1 MSSASSVKAGQA
13 QGVVGDYQLALDNGD
28 LEGIVATLSTTAT
41 PASRVGGVCAPR
53 RGSSTYGQYTKRC
66 NFRLLFAPSTELPRA
81 VILEKPEFRHCR
93 FSGVN
98 GCTTEEITGF
108 AGDLHCAG
116 GGTQTHT
123 RLPSPDLESG
133 LLNACRRT
141 RRRFLRS
148 EVPTQIHAA
157 RRNCSTLQEGS
168 HPAYP
173 EGFLEGDGT

>member
-98 GCTTEEITGF
+98 GCTTEEITSF

-116 GGTQTHT
+116 GGTRTHT
-123 RLPSPDLESG
+123 RLPSPD
-133 LLNACRRT
+133 
-141 RRRFLRS
+141 FLSPIRS
-148 EVPTQIHAA
+148 A
-157 RRNCSTLQEGS
+157 RWCAMLRYKARL
-168 HPAYP
+168 
-173 EGFLEGDGT
+173 

>member
-1 MSSASSVKAGQA
+1 MKAGQA
-13 QGVVGDYQLALDNGD
+13 QRVVGDYQLALDNGD

-66 NFRLLFAPSTELPRA
+66 NFRLLFAPSTELQRA

-116 GGTQTHT
+116 GGTRTHT
-123 RLPSPDLESG
+123 RLPSPDFESDKD
-133 LLNACRRT
+133 CRIVRDSA
-141 RRRFLRS
+141 LRS
-148 EVPTQIHAA
+148 AFMSLFAFVGGMVRVPVRPDCHQSGHQNH
-157 RRNCSTLQEGS
+157 R
-168 HPAYP
+168 P
-173 EGFLEGDGT
+173 ETG